1 MLAKMKVM
9 NRFDKENP
17 STLTKLF
24 IGDFDYGLFMCMVNE
39 GKDYL
44 PSSDGD
50 IEISSSLDDETK
62 EMRPIDGI
70 FGLENCY
77 ITKDGE
83 IYQRIPTQKR
93 DGIEVIR
100 RNFSTYSVK
109 DLTDKAFGVVES
121 INPIKHNY

>member
-1 MLAKMKVM
+1 MKKG
-9 NRFDKENP
+9 NN
-17 STLTKLF
+17 
-24 IGDFDYGLFMCMVNE
+24 
-39 GKDYL
+39 
-44 PSSDGD
+44 
-50 IEISSSLDDETK
+50 TK

-93 DGIEVIR
+93 DGVDVIR

-109 DLTDKAFGVVES
+109 DLIDKSFGVVES
-121 INPIKHNY
+121 IKPIKHNY